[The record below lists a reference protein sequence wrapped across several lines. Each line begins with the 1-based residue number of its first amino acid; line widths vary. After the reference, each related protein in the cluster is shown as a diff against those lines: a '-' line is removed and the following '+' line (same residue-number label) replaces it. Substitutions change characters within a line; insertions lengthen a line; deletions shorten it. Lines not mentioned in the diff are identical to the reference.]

1 MDFLRHF
8 DLSKKKTGW
17 KISFFIFLV
26 MFLLGSF
33 QEFEAIQLTDIKPV
47 SETGQRYLMMMLCF
61 GLLLLYLIP
70 FFIFIR
76 WTTKKLHL
84 SRLLPL
90 ISFFA
95 GWFIPGWIAGQL
107 NEDFQMLF
115 NNMHLSQNAVNWL
128 EAIQTPIVEETLKV
142 LTVVWLL
149 ILIGKRERKDYLIAG
164 MCAGMGFQISEDLEY
179 IEEQIGGSHKDFM
192 NAIPFTLDSR
202 IENSLESH
210 WCYTA
215 LMSLGVYYFF
225 IQKDRK
231 KGLLL
236 MLAALVDHGLWD
248 APGTSDIGTEALI
261 GAVLLFIFF
270 FEYVRIMQEDT
281 AVCLYKDTIH

>member
-1 MDFLRHF
+1 MDFLSHL
-8 DLSKKKTGW
+8 DLSHKKTGW

-33 QEFEAIQLTDIKPV
+33 QEFEAIQLNNIKPV
-47 SETGQRYLMMMLCF
+47 NETGQRYLMLLLCF
-61 GLLLLYLIP
+61 ALLLLYLIP
-70 FFIFIR
+70 FFIFVR
-76 WTTKKLHL
+76 WSTKKLHM

-90 ISFFA
+90 AAFFS

-107 NEDFQMLF
+107 NEAFEVLF
-115 NNMHLSQNAVNWL
+115 NNMHLSETTVDWL
-128 EAIQTPIVEETLKV
+128 EALQTPLVEETLKV

-149 ILIGKRERKDYLIAG
+149 ILIGKRERKDYLITG
-164 MCAGMGFQISEDLEY
+164 MCTGMGFQISEDLGY

-192 NAIPFTLDSR
+192 NAIPFTMDSR

-225 IQKDRK
+225 IRKDRK
-231 KGLLL
+231 KGLFL
-236 MLAALVDHGLWD
+236 MLAALIDHGLWD
-248 APGTSDIGTEALI
+248 APITSNMGAEALI
-261 GAVLLFIFF
+261 GAALLFIFF
-270 FEYVRIMQEDT
+270 FEYVKIMQEDT
-281 AVCLYKDTIH
+281 VKMVKQS